1 MGLFLS
7 VCAGLGLAA
16 ACGLR
21 VFLPLFMVSIGVKAG
36 WVEMPAAFEWMG
48 SNAAVVIFGTA
59 TVVEVVGFLIPWV
72 DHILDVMAVPLS
84 AVAGAL
90 LMTSQLLHATGA
102 TIDPQTA
109 GEVAAPLMHPA
120 LAWSLGI
127 IAGAGTASG
136 VEAASIAGRVSSSVL
151 TIGWLNPIYGM
162 MESVLSFITTLL
174 ALAVPIITGIIVLLF
189 IPIVLAAVWRL
200 WAWRRKQRQAHEE
213 KLRLA
218 RERIAVAMSH
228 RAQQLTESSGRP

>member
-151 TIGWLNPIYGM
+151 TIGWLNPIYAFI
-162 MESVLSFITTLL
+162 ESALALILGIIAIVVPLL
-174 ALAVPIITGIIVLLF
+174 AGLLVMFMVPIF
-189 IPIVLAAVWRL
+189 MFAAWRL
-200 WAWRRKQRQAHEE
+200 LAWRRKQKRAHEE
-213 KLRLA
+213 RLRKA
-218 RERIAVAMSH
+218 RERIAANMAQ
-228 RAQQLTESSGRP
+228 RAAAGS